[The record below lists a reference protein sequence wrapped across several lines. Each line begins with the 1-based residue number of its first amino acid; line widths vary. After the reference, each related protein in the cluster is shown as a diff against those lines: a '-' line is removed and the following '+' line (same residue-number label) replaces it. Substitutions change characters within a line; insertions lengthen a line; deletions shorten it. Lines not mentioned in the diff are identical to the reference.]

1 MVNDTIVNARNFSD
15 RLCNEVILWSND
27 FARDLGVSYG
37 ELWAGITIF
46 VVFMVVFYNV
56 MLLLSW
62 YCPKLKKTIKY
73 TYWTTHGL
81 IVLFLLFIFPTI
93 FIELEKFVI
102 CTDTCYYFYHINI
115 VSVI

>member
-1 MVNDTIVNARNFSD
+1 MMVNDTIVNAKNFSD

-46 VVFMVVFYNV
+46 VVFMIVFYNV

-73 TYWTTHGL
+73 TYWTVHGL
-81 IVLFLLFIFPTI
+81 IVLFLLFIFLMMGVAAKADSELDRP
-93 FIELEKFVI
+93 FIGTKEIIIK
-102 CTDTCYYFYHINI
+102 
-115 VSVI
+115 